1 MRHRVDH
8 RKLNRTASHRK
19 AMLCNM
25 VTSLFDSERITTTDA
40 KAKEARRLAER
51 LITRARKGY
60 TAHQEGQDLREAGKE
75 DEAREMEA
83 VALAHWRQAGRY
95 VRKITVL
102 KKLFEQIAPQ
112 YLERNGGYTR
122 IVKLNRRLGDNAKTV
137 LLELVGT
144 EKTEGPVGK
153 KAGEEAGAEK
163 EEKTKSSR
171 EAKSPREAKAKSKP
185 KAKGKSKAKSSEKAK
200 DKAKSS
206 AEPKDNAE
214 DKKAD
219 AKKKS
224 KAKSKSK
231 TESKSK
237 SKKKEDE

>member
-60 TAHQEGQDLREAGKE
+60 TAHQEGLNLRDAGKE
-75 DEAREMEA
+75 DEAKQMEA

-95 VRKITVL
+95 VRKTSVL
-102 KKLFEQIAPQ
+102 KKLFEEIAPQ
-112 YLERNGGYTR
+112 FLEREGGYTR
-122 IVKLNRRLGDNAKTV
+122 IIKMNHRLGDNAKTV

-144 EKTEGPVGK
+144 EKTGKAASKKTGEGD
-153 KAGEEAGAEK
+153 EADSK
-163 EEKTKSSR
+163 DSK
-171 EAKSPREAKAKSKP
+171 AKAKP
-185 KAKGKSKAKSSEKAK
+185 KAKASGKD
-200 DKAKSS
+200 DK
-206 AEPKDNAE
+206 PKE
-214 DKKAD
+214 
-219 AKKKS
+219 
-224 KAKSKSK
+224 SKSK
-231 TESKSK
+231 TKTKSKSK
-237 SKKKEDE
+237 SKSKSSSKKKTEE